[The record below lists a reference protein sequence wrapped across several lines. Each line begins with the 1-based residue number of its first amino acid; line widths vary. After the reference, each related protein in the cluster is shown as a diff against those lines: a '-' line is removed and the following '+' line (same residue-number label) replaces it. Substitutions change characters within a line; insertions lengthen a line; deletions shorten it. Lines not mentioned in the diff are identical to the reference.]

1 MQMAK
6 KYLENMLNLI
16 SGKKK
21 KNCTI
26 REHELPFSMY
36 QIGKK

>member
-1 MQMAK
+1 MAK

-16 SGKKK
+16 SGKK